1 MWTSGDVTGGG
12 FRREGE
18 TAGAAVSSN
27 YKGGTEPLL
36 GRMPA
41 IMPASVEDRKRDL
54 MLVLRLILQV

>member
-1 MWTSGDVTGGG
+1 MVKG
-12 FRREGE
+12 FVEEGRQQE
-18 TAGAAVSSN
+18 LPVSSN